1 LSVVEGI
8 PVVRV
13 RFINYL
19 SGVKYPPEGTVGA
32 VVDTGYQGFAAVP
45 LEIFRALKLGRDEVR
60 RLVLADGRVISSQ
73 GGYATLAVGDYEV
86 DGLVETYEGLS
97 EVLIGS
103 DALRRARLSVNYC
116 LGAVTVER
124 C

>member
-1 LSVVEGI
+1 MSVVEGI

-19 SGVKYPPEGTVGA
+19 SGVKYPPVGTVGA

-45 LEIFRALKLGRDEVR
+45 LEIFKVLKLGRDEVR
-60 RLVLADGRVISSQ
+60 QLVLADGRAISSQ

-116 LGAVTVER
+116 LGAVTVEG